1 MTNQNPFLLIGP
13 IKQEEVFDKPQIWIY
28 YDVINENQIEVFK
41 KLASPKVNIDFFVFL
56 LKNLNSK
63 KPKKKVKKS
72 NSS

>member
-41 KLASPKVNIDFFVFL
+41 KLALPKVNTHFFVFFF
-56 LKNLNSK
+56 KNLNIQ
-63 KPKKKVKKS
+63 
-72 NSS
+72 

>member
-56 LKNLNSK
+56 LKNFNSK
-63 KPKKKVKKS
+63 KSKKKVKKS